1 MQNIFK
7 IKNFP
12 PSRELP
18 LAENCLAAG
27 GSSGWVAATSLDQSN
42 GGGGGGMSTPEPDC
56 VRSRPRHSV
65 TPSYT
70 NDTSDHSELI
80 SNFIL
85 TLHHSPDNFAEI
97 THALLTELW
106 PVCQTGN
113 SGETDA
119 KTREFLKR
127 VVEILLDHITIQNDR
142 TVKILDFHS
151 VGWSFF
157 YHPGEQRQS
166 IIDH

>member
-1 MQNIFK
+1 MAATLNQSN
-7 IKNFP
+7 
-12 PSRELP
+12 
-18 LAENCLAAG
+18 AG
-27 GSSGWVAATSLDQSN
+27 GGVRTLHCGHCDEAFVTVSGPGPATLSHR
-42 GGGGGGMSTPEPDC
+42 
-56 VRSRPRHSV
+56 V
-65 TPSYT
+65 T
-70 NDTSDHSELI
+70 NDTADQSELI

-85 TLHHSPDNFAEI
+85 TSHPSPDNIAGI

-142 TVKILDFHS
+142 THKIVDFHS
-151 VGWSFF
+151 VSRSFF
-157 YHPGEQRQS
+157 
-166 IIDH
+166 IILLSKDNH

>member
-1 MQNIFK
+1 MVGVGVVCQ
-7 IKNFP
+7 
-12 PSRELP
+12 P
-18 LAENCLAAG
+18 LSLTVSGAG
-27 GSSGWVAATSLDQSN
+27 
-42 GGGGGGMSTPEPDC
+42 PDTLSHR
-56 VRSRPRHSV
+56 V
-65 TPSYT
+65 T

-157 YHPGEQRQS
+157 LS
-166 IIDH
+166 SC